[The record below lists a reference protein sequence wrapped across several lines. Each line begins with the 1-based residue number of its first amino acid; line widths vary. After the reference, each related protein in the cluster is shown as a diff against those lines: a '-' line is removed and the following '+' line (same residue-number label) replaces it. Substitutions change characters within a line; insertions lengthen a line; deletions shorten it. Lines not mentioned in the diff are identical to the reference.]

1 MKRKI
6 RCAAGVFLI
15 GMLPVLPAAAEEA
28 EVIGQPGTMEIPI
41 SETMPDLEGE
51 NVLVKE
57 PVSVSDADG
66 DGILTVNDALNLA
79 GDAIRDPPDASNV
92 YVYAVPDLDELLAG
106 LDSGNGGVTGSDHAN
121 AYIYKEASYFDRS
134 FVTVDP
140 GAVFTLTLRRTGF
153 DENRNLVTS
162 PITDAVI
169 TIDGAASSFVTDA
182 GGKVT
187 MSLDKPGTVTL
198 SAVSGIEQCVP
209 PAAKV
214 LVLGEIEPAT
224 EGPTEETA
232 APTGSTGIPEI
243 PTEPAATGDTSP
255 AATGSLDPAA
265 QPTELPPAG
274 PDGPSLDSPPTGEQ
288 GAIGIPAAAG
298 ASLLTAV
305 WLFKRRRRK
314 TKDK

>member
-140 GAVFTLTLRRTGF
+140 GAVFTLTLRRTGCSNY
-153 DENRNLVTS
+153 DRR
-162 PITDAVI
+162 
-169 TIDGAASSFVTDA
+169 
-182 GGKVT
+182 
-187 MSLDKPGTVTL
+187 
-198 SAVSGIEQCVP
+198 SGILFRHRCGGQSHDV
-209 PAAKV
+209 
-214 LVLGEIEPAT
+214 
-224 EGPTEETA
+224 
-232 APTGSTGIPEI
+232 
-243 PTEPAATGDTSP
+243 
-255 AATGSLDPAA
+255 
-265 QPTELPPAG
+265 AG
-274 PDGPSLDSPPTGEQ
+274 QARNGHAECRFRHR
-288 GAIGIPAAAG
+288 AMRAAG
-298 ASLLTAV
+298 SKGPGAWRDRACNGRTH
-305 WLFKRRRRK
+305 
-314 TKDK
+314 